1 MIVSAWFDVFCTCL
15 ITLFYYLGFFWAA
28 YVMTFLMGI
37 LAAIYS
43 PAKYG
48 YIKELVGKEKLA
60 AANGV
65 VQACTTIA
73 MLAGIFIYSFMF
85 EGTLAG
91 EAFSNKSEILKII
104 APVGWTLVG
113 VSVLELLLVYR
124 VPQKLETDVSLK
136 FNVREYRSGKYLKDN
151 VRTVLKNEIIF
162 LSIIG
167 LSLFWAISQV
177 VLAAFP
183 AYAKETLAVTNT
195 VVIQGML
202 ACASFGIMFGA
213 LYAAKVS
220 KTHIETGLIP
230 LGALG
235 ITVALLMLPAL
246 DNVAM
251 QIMNF
256 LF

>member
-85 EGTLAG
+85 EGALAG
-91 EAFSNKSEILKII
+91 EAFSNKSELLKII

-113 VSVLELLLVYR
+113 VSVLELLLAYR
-124 VPQKLETDVSLK
+124 LPQKLETDTGLR
-136 FNVREYRSGKYLKDN
+136 FNLEDYKRGRYLRDN
-151 VRTVLKNEIIF
+151 ISAVVKNE
-162 LSIIG
+162 
-167 LSLFWAISQV
+167 
-177 VLAAFP
+177 
-183 AYAKETLAVTNT
+183 
-195 VVIQGML
+195 
-202 ACASFGIMFGA
+202 
-213 LYAAKVS
+213 VS
-220 KTHIETGLIP
+220 
-230 LGALG
+230 
-235 ITVALLMLPAL
+235 
-246 DNVAM
+246 
-251 QIMNF
+251 
-256 LF
+256 